1 MNFALS
7 SSYDNSTID
16 VQLDDT
22 VYLNPKR
29 QHFISISNINI
40 PFKTPNVT
48 NSTDFYIKVTRTDGQ
63 ELTFALYTGIY
74 TGGDMTSRF
83 YAFIID
89 HIDWFSNNDLSIML
103 IMDDNINRV
112 SFKFTNPDITQVAV
126 SPALAY
132 MFGYL
137 LTSDTAGVPDY
148 VIANDGSTEFHMGTY
163 QPSITNTISDFFIT
177 TNINTDSYTNI
188 STKTDDSAS
197 GLKNIL
203 FHGYFRVPNSV
214 NTFNHMDAQNVMI
227 VDNTIDNFTLD
238 LVDNQFKKIDLD
250 GDKWSLFFSV
260 I

>member
-7 SSYDNSTID
+7 STSTDSTIS

-22 VYLNPKR
+22 VRLNPNR

-48 NSTDFYIKVTRTDGQ
+48 NSTDFYIKVTRTDGE
-63 ELTFALYTGIY
+63 ELVFTLYTGIY

-83 YAFIID
+83 YAFILD
-89 HIDWFSNNDLSIML
+89 NYEWFDSNDLSVML

-112 SFKFTNPDITQVAV
+112 SFKFTNPDIAQVAV

-132 MFGYL
+132 MFGY
-137 LTSDTAGVPDY
+137 TETEAAANAADY
-148 VIANDGSTEFHMGTY
+148 VIANDGSAEFHMGSY

-177 TNINTDSYTNI
+177 TNLQTDSYTNI
-188 STKTDDSAS
+188 NTKSVDSAS

-227 VDNTIDNFTLD
+227 EDNTINSFTVD
-238 LVDNQFKKIDLD
+238 LVDNQFRKIDLD